1 MNLYV
6 SYYAKRT
13 PLKQVSIS
21 LYPPRGF
28 KGPQILELAP
38 TRDILACKDVN
49 VYKPLYLARIEMLG
63 YDNFRELIRQH
74 SNNFSEDIV
83 LCCYEGLQ
91 KPEQF
96 CHRTMLMEYS
106 NFHWGTRITE
116 L

>member
-1 MNLYV
+1 MTLYV

-13 PLKQVSIS
+13 PLKQISIS

-38 TRDILACKDVN
+38 TREILAVKDVN
-49 VYKPLYLARIEMLG
+49 IYKPLYLARLEQLG
-63 YDNFRELIRQH
+63 FAAFREIIKYH
-74 SNNFSEDIV
+74 SNNFTEDIV

-91 KPEQF
+91 KPDQF
-96 CHRTMLMEYS
+96 CHRTMLMEYA
-106 NFHWGTRITE
+106 NTHWGTRITE